1 VKLTF
6 SLAFLGM
13 AAIWFVATGLSL
25 LQATGWLL
33 IGLAAGSMA
42 GVITDRV
49 TALFSEAHLMLGT
62 MAGFAMTLW
71 LMLKAMNRGL
81 NAKSNGASGR
91 VALPPTAF
99 LIYEAAPYFAYG
111 LMYMILILAPH
122 ILGWFGMRGAQQA
135 TVWVMTSVELGLVLS
150 LFPLTLVCGVAEH
163 AFRLVWLQARDSQKV
178 ISGADSRQFSLMVAQ
193 TYRRQLRLYLA
204 ILFAFSLV
212 ALLLFRVSIS
222 LGLLSRWL
230 PSFSLEAVV
239 FIFDISLVA
248 YWLVGWGAFN
258 CMFCVNLAR
267 PAMALR
273 AAAWGTSVLIIV
285 GIPLSSGIH
294 FALCAVAFLAGAAV
308 FAIVAAREIRRL
320 LQSVD
325 YYYFASF

>member
-1 VKLTF
+1 
-6 SLAFLGM
+6 
-13 AAIWFVATGLSL
+13 
-25 LQATGWLL
+25 
-33 IGLAAGSMA
+33 
-42 GVITDRV
+42 
-49 TALFSEAHLMLGT
+49 
-62 MAGFAMTLW
+62 
-71 LMLKAMNRGL
+71 
-81 NAKSNGASGR
+81 
-91 VALPPTAF
+91 
-99 LIYEAAPYFAYG
+99 
-111 LMYMILILAPH
+111 MYMILILTPH

-150 LFPLTLVCGVAEH
+150 LFPLTLVGGVAEH

-178 ISGADSRQFSLMVAQ
+178 ISGADSRQFGLMVAQ

-204 ILFAFSLV
+204 ILFAFSLI